1 MQRHCSNAL
10 QIAQYLQNDPR
21 VNWVIYPGLEN
32 HKTHVNS
39 KKYLKNG
46 FGGILTFGL
55 KGGLEAGKQFIE
67 HLELFQHVANVG
79 DVRSL
84 AIHPASTTHQQLTK
98 EEQLASGVTEDM
110 IRLSIGL
117 EDVIDLIED
126 INQSLTK
133 ATTFQGE
140 LGNKCL

>member
-1 MQRHCSNAL
+1 
-10 QIAQYLQNDPR
+10 
-21 VNWVIYPGLEN
+21 
-32 HKTHVNS
+32 
-39 KKYLKNG
+39 
-46 FGGILTFGL
+46 
-55 KGGLEAGKQFIE
+55 
-67 HLELFQHVANVG
+67 
-79 DVRSL
+79 
-84 AIHPASTTHQQLTK
+84 
-98 EEQLASGVTEDM
+98 M